1 MWRIETTMLRGAGG
15 HGGEGEGYSRRHKEP
30 VDCVYAC
37 VRERGEALCCGAWTG
52 TKADSLQ
59 MEDREIKKG
68 KEGERYG
75 ETCSGWVEKGAGEK
89 ASSPLPG
96 LKVGTSGN

>member
-1 MWRIETTMLRGAGG
+1 MWRIETTMLRGAAGG
-15 HGGEGEGYSRRHKEP
+15 WEEGEEGYSRRHKEP
-30 VDCVYAC
+30 VDCVCAC

-68 KEGERYG
+68 KEGERWGASY
-75 ETCSGWVEKGAGEK
+75 SGCFRKGQRRK
-89 ASSPLPG
+89 RLLPR
-96 LKVGTSGN
+96 LV